1 MMKITIFINIVLILL
16 LGIIAGCSSSGV
28 VNDYFGIEMHPSEV
42 DRFVIKAY
50 TERTGISYS
59 STANM
64 NPNLFAWGEFGHDY
78 FKIILVNNSAVPIT
92 LSYDMDQYTLVL
104 NNGEEYIFTKGDRF
118 NYNSNDPLEPNSS
131 VELSLDLPQNFWETV
146 GTQNVQSSNV
156 DYTTEFWTGQNTLNF
171 EKEEVKYIQVKLSL
185 TTDIILKR
193 VPGAD

>member
-1 MMKITIFINIVLILL
+1 MMKTTIFINIVLILL
-16 LGIIAGCSSSGV
+16 LGIIAGCSSSGA

-78 FKIILVNNSAVPIT
+78 FKIILVNNTAVPVT
-92 LSYDMDQYTLVL
+92 LSYDMDQYTLML
-104 NNGEEYIFTKGDRF
+104 NNGEEYIFTKGNRF
-118 NYNSNDPLEPNSS
+118 TYNSNDPLEPNSS
-131 VELSLDLPQNFWETV
+131 VEFSLDLPQNFWQTV
-146 GTQNVQSSNV
+146 GTQNVQSTNAS
-156 DYTTEFWTGQNTLNF
+156 YTTDFWTGQNTLNF

-193 VPGAD
+193 VPGTD

>member
-16 LGIIAGCSSSGV
+16 LGIIAGCSSSGA

-59 STANM
+59 STPNM

-78 FKIILVNNSAVPIT
+78 FKIILVNNSAIPVT

-104 NNGEEYIFTKGDRF
+104 NNGEEYIFTKGNRF
-118 NYNSNDPLEPNSS
+118 TYNSNDPLEPNSS
-131 VELSLDLPQNFWETV
+131 VEFSLDLPQNFWETV
-146 GTQNVQSSNV
+146 GTQNVQSTNTS
-156 DYTTEFWTGQNTLNF
+156 YTTDFWTGQNTLNF

-193 VPGAD
+193 VPSTD

>member
-16 LGIIAGCSSSGV
+16 LGIIAGCSSSGA

-78 FKIILVNNSAVPIT
+78 FKIILVNNSAVPVT

-104 NNGEEYIFTKGDRF
+104 NNGEEYIFTKGNRF
-118 NYNSNDPLEPNSS
+118 TYNSNDPLEPNSS
-131 VELSLDLPQNFWETV
+131 VEFSLDLPQNFWETV
-146 GTQNVQSSNV
+146 GTQNVQSTNTS
-156 DYTTEFWTGQNTLNF
+156 YTTDFWTGQNTLNF

-193 VPGAD
+193 VPGID